1 MKNKYLFY
9 AMMIVFCLFILP
21 SVADAQ
27 PETPDV
33 QYEKGIVLS
42 VQPIDQDSSSKMK
55 FGKQELIKLQITSGV
70 DTDQEITIVNYQP
83 ERSAFGVM
91 ELHEGDHLIL
101 EAVNQMGKLEYHISD
116 FQRDNYIYLLIGLFV
131 FCLLIFGRAIGFKS
145 ILVIGCSCFLIV
157 AVFIN
162 QILKENH
169 WEIGFM
175 VFLLCTIISI
185 ISQTLISGWNKKT
198 FAAILGTLGGVAI
211 AGILAKISIYLMHL
225 NGLANEEAIM
235 LKATALPN
243 VDFQGILF
251 AGMVIGALGAVMD
264 VAISISSSIHEV
276 KQHSNE
282 IHFKPLFKAGMNI
295 GRDVMGTMSNTLI
308 LAYVGSSLPLILLL
322 SVQKDLSLIKIMN
335 FNLIATEIV
344 RALTGSIGLVCAI
357 PLTACISAYLFCDK
371 RKSSRKKRIVNS

>member
-1 MKNKYLFY
+1 MKNKCLFY
-9 AMMIVFCLFILP
+9 AMMIVYCLFILP
-21 SVADAQ
+21 SVVGAQ

-33 QYEKGIVLS
+33 HYEKGIVLS
-42 VQPIDQDSSSKMK
+42 VQPIEQDSSSKMK

-70 DTDQEITIVNYQP
+70 DADQEITIVNYQP

-101 EAVNQMGKLEYHISD
+101 ETVNQMGTIEYHISD
-116 FQRDNYIYLLIGLFV
+116 FQRDNYIYMLIGLFV
-131 FCLLIFGRAIGFKS
+131 FCLLLFGRLIGFKS
-145 ILVIGCSCFLIV
+145 ILVIGCSCFLILE
-157 AVFIN
+157 VFIN

-169 WEIGFM
+169 LEIGFM

-211 AGILAKISIYLMHL
+211 AGLLSKISIYLMHL

-264 VAISISSSIHEV
+264 VSISISSSIHEV
-276 KQHSNE
+276 NQHSNE
-282 IHFKPLFKAGMNI
+282 VHFKPLFK
-295 GRDVMGTMSNTLI
+295 
-308 LAYVGSSLPLILLL
+308 LLYT
-322 SVQKDLSLIKIMN
+322 IKK
-335 FNLIATEIV
+335 
-344 RALTGSIGLVCAI
+344 
-357 PLTACISAYLFCDK
+357 P
-371 RKSSRKKRIVNS
+371 